1 MRRLGLLVAIV
12 GLCFPTPNA
21 QDQDTDGPED
31 ALSESTEDSRS
42 TFGCHAVQRWSYVLD
57 LPMGRARD
65 HRVTLG
71 FVFGN
76 DADLPPKHPGNR
88 RRLESRKVST
98 TRLGLRLEFARF
110 TVYATF
116 AWARPAVRDASP

>member
-1 MRRLGLLVAIV
+1 
-12 GLCFPTPNA
+12 
-21 QDQDTDGPED
+21 
-31 ALSESTEDSRS
+31 
-42 TFGCHAVQRWSYVLD
+42 
-57 LPMGRARD
+57 MGRARD